1 MTHYDILEISER
13 ASPEVVRAAYRSLI
27 QRFHPDRRPDDPE
40 AAARAAAITEAY
52 DLLSDPARREAYDQW
67 LASQRAAAVPQD
79 PHGQREPQA
88 PAARGT
94 ATPRTSV
101 ARGRTRASLPAG
113 KPQGLWVMGLAMLL
127 CLAMGLWWARPMTES
142 ANPANEWTT
151 LRQRFASGGQTESDL
166 RELLRRKEALLKQSP
181 ELQARATAEESRDRE
196 ARTLE
201 LLDGPLEVPLDRG
214 VLTIPRLRLQLGSFD
229 AAALR
234 SYILKNRQQLI
245 ADLAKR
251 LAATPADA
259 LVGAEGAAGL
269 PAAIQQSLAL
279 QLGTQPDE
287 DFPSTWFESPGRYGV
302 VDVLLPEH
310 FRFRSYGL

>member
-94 ATPRTSV
+94 ATPRAAG
-101 ARGRTRASLPAG
+101 ARSHMRAAPPPG
-113 KPQGLWVMGLAMLL
+113 KPQGLWVLGLAMLL
-127 CLAMGLWWARPMTES
+127 LFAGGLWWTRHMSEAAS
-142 ANPANEWTT
+142 PASEWTT
-151 LRQRFASGGQTESDL
+151 LRQRFAAGGQTESDL

-181 ELQARATAEESRDRE
+181 ELQARAASEESRDRE

-201 LLDGPLEVPLDRG
+201 LLDVALEVPLDRG
-214 VLTIPRLRLQLGSFD
+214 VLIIPRLRLQLGSFD
-229 AAALR
+229 SAALR
-234 SYILKNRQQLI
+234 GYILKNRQQLI

-251 LAATPADA
+251 LAATPADG
-259 LVGAEGAAGL
+259 LVGGDGAAGL
-269 PAAIQQSLAL
+269 PAVIRQSLAL

-287 DFPSTWFESPGRYGV
+287 EFPSTWFESPGRYGV

-310 FRFRSYGL
+310 FRFRPYAL